1 MNHLQRQYQSLGAKA
16 KELREWELAQRSGG
30 SAPLPTA
37 PAPAKPAPT
46 AETPTL
52 EPVKP
57 AEQRPLTLDAVLVA
71 VNEDVDNLPHL
82 ILYGDSGSGKTF
94 LAQLIAGSR
103 PGQLVILDPKR
114 PQGWKGPKWGGLPY
128 VCRAKGLPEGLD
140 LREFLARSYAPLVS
154 ALHSVVAEMVD
165 RYDRQEAQRE
175 PFEQL
180 TVVLDEAR
188 NSVSE
193 SPELA
198 ELYKKIISIGR
209 EVNVRLILL
218 STTDRVGPLGFAGEG
233 DAMDSLGEVRLGL
246 FAVNVKR
253 ELATT
258 ADEGTKYLRA
268 VFYRG
273 GRWAVFDNSETAAR
287 LKSLRLGADRV
298 WPGVA
303 YNCQLPVD
311 NTTLLAGLLSGSVKS
326 YETEVPFRFEAASTG
341 AKSAF
346 QSLLPVPSAEG
357 NSIEVLRQ
365 EALRAAELLKT
376 IPVTERS
383 KFQKCLQLMND
394 GSSKT
399 RAIQTEFGIKGG
411 LRFVQVSR
419 WLDAYQL
426 LQEVAQ

>member
-1 MNHLQRQYQSLGAKA
+1 MR
-16 KELREWELAQRSGG
+16 ELREWELAQRGG
-30 SAPLPTA
+30 GESDRLPTA
-37 PAPAKPAPT
+37 PPPAERTAPT
-46 AETPTL
+46 TPAETL
-52 EPVKP
+52 
-57 AEQRPLTLDAVLVA
+57 AEVLARLGLDDVLMA

-140 LREFLARSYAPLVS
+140 LREFLARSYAPLVA

-165 RYDRQEAQRE
+165 RYDRQERQRE

-233 DAMDSLGEVRLGL
+233 DAMDSLGEIRLGL

-253 ELATT
+253 ELAQL

-273 GRWAVFDNSETAAR
+273 GRWVPFDNAGTAGR
-287 LKSLRLGADRV
+287 LDALRLGADRV

-311 NTTLLAGLLSGSVKS
+311 DTKLLGQLLDAPRSVKGFQAELPFHFEATS
-326 YETEVPFRFEAASTG
+326 TEVRSASEPLRRT
-341 AKSAF
+341 ST
-346 QSLLPVPSAEG
+346 AEETT
-357 NSIEVLRQ
+357 SDVLRN

-376 IPVTERS
+376 IPVSERS
-383 KFQKCLQLMND
+383 KFQKCLQLVAA
-394 GSSKT
+394 GASRT
-399 RAIQTEFGIKGG
+399 RAIQDVFGVKGG
-411 LRFVQVSR
+411 DRFAQITQ
-419 WLDAYQL
+419 WLNAHRTVKEL
-426 LQEVAQ
+426 AE